1 MGDKKA
7 TVLLTDN
14 HALILQG
21 LQSVIAKMPRD
32 RKGMYC
38 FVWK

>member
-21 LQSVIAKMPRD
+21 LNLSLQKCQR
-32 RKGMYC
+32 
-38 FVWK
+38 

>member
-21 LQSVIAKMPRD
+21 LQSVIAKMPEIG
-32 RKGMYC
+32 KVC
-38 FVWK
+38 IASS

>member
-21 LQSVIAKMPRD
+21 LQSVITLNSATLL
-32 RKGMYC
+32 
-38 FVWK
+38 